1 MKKDRVPQDD
11 AQLLNG
17 MREVQYAVD
26 ENGKY
31 VQVLSRGWDPKNAAL
46 QHALDT
52 AAERAQLARAQVQA
66 GELSPLGFHME
77 RALMDPSLLAQYAGL
92 RVRRVKKLLTPKG
105 FAQAASAELEALASA
120 LGCSVAALQEL
131 P

>member
-11 AQLLNG
+11 AQLLGG

-26 ENGKY
+26 ESGHY

-46 QHALDT
+46 QHALDSFS
-52 AAERAQLARAQVQA
+52 ERAEQARRQVLAGQ
-66 GELSPLGFHME
+66 LSPLGFHME
-77 RALMDPSLLAQYAGL
+77 RAMMDPPLLAQYAG
-92 RVRRVKKLLTPKG
+92 VSARRVKKLLTPGGWAK
-105 FAQAASAELEALASA
+105 AEPAVLEALASA
-120 LGCSVAALQEL
+120 LRLTVAQLQGL